1 MPVLDILFV
10 KVNLSP
16 KAIILDPIIKE
27 LLPVSVLLLPPRI
40 PEKLPERLLFIPPRI
55 PILLP
60 ERVLMP
66 YVGDINP
73 VRDLCTVYGT
83 PVRFN
88 A

>member
-1 MPVLDILFV
+1 MAVTFE
-10 KVNLSP
+10 
-16 KAIILDPIIKE
+16 PITNE
-27 LLPVSVLLLPPRI
+27 LLPVSALFLPPRI

-66 YVGDINP
+66 YVGAINP
-73 VRDLCTVYGT
+73 VRDLRTVYGT

>member
-1 MPVLDILFV
+1 MLFV
-10 KVNLSP
+10 KVNLSLE
-16 KAIILDPIIKE
+16 AIIFDPIMKE
-27 LLPVSVLLLPPRI
+27 LLPVSALFMPPRI

-60 ERVLMP
+60 ERVLIP

-73 VRDLCTVYGT
+73 VRDLCTVNGT